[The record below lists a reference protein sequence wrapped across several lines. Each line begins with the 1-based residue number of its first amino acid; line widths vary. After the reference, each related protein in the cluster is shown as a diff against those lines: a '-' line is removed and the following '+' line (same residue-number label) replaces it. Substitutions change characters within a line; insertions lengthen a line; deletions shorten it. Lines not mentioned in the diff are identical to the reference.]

1 MRRFVFGLEKVL
13 DYRQA
18 VEKVAKAYL
27 GEAEQHLAREQEALA
42 VWCQRLEKE
51 VEVSPAGVIDVSH
64 WQHRD
69 QYLDYVDMKVELQK
83 QVVGQA
89 ENQVEAQRQQV
100 IAAMQEREVVSKLR
114 DRKRSQYIQEAL
126 RQDQKVLDEAA
137 SNRFLQQKR
146 AKKMG
151 QGM

>member
-18 VEKVAKAYL
+18 IEKAEKTHL
-27 GEAEQHLAREQEALA
+27 GEAERYLEREREVLAA
-42 VWCQRLEKE
+42 WCQRWEEELE
-51 VEVSPAGVIDVSH
+51 VTPAGTIDIGQ

-69 QYLDYVDMKVELQK
+69 QYLGYVDMRMESQK

-89 ENQVEAQRQQV
+89 ENQVEVQRQKV
-100 IAAMQEREVVSKLR
+100 IAAMQEREVVSKLK
-114 DRKRSQYIQEAL
+114 DRKRRQYIQESL

-137 SNRFLQQKR
+137 SSRFLLKR
-146 AKKMG
+146 RTKGAG
-151 QGM
+151 QVL